1 MNVISFF
8 KLFFKLV
15 TIVTSRLQV
24 VTIRRAST
32 NTSRKR

>member
-24 VTIRRAST
+24 IRRAST